1 VFRDRVHGWRGREC
15 ISTAV
20 RAARRIVAGGNAS
33 NIGDKQPDVQPMD
46 SRASCAKTALRPID
60 IQRPLRRAGRKTRRT
75 GRKCCKPMRR
85 MPHSFLDISGLSIW
99 DRW

>member
-1 VFRDRVHGWRGREC
+1 MHFDRCPGR
-15 ISTAV
+15 
-20 RAARRIVAGGNAS
+20 ARRIVGGGIPAISGIN
-33 NIGDKQPDVQPMD
+33 
-46 SRASCAKTALRPID
+46 SRMFSRWIRALRSAKTALRPID

-75 GRKCCKPMRR
+75 GRKCCEPMRR